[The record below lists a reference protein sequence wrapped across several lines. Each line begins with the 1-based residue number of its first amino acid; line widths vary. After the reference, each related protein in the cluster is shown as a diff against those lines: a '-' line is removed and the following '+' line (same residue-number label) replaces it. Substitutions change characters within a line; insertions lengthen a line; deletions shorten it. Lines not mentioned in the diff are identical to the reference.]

1 MSRFVDYLDSGY
13 LPGEVRR
20 ATYGE
25 AAPSSVLAYE
35 LGKRFKFKPTS
46 DIAGK
51 YLDEFMGLQSSGP
64 EYLLNQSIKMPAD
77 FMAFLQASQSAR

>member
-1 MSRFVDYLDSGY
+1 MSRFADYLDSSY

-20 ATYGE
+20 GTYGE
-25 AAPSSVLAYE
+25 ASPSSVLAYE

-51 YLDEFMGLQSSGP
+51 YINEFGGLQSLGP
-64 EYLLNQSIKMPAD
+64 QYLFSQAIRLPSD
-77 FMAFLQASQSAR
+77 FTEFLQASQSAR

>member
-1 MSRFVDYLDSGY
+1 MSRFADYLDSDY

-20 ATYGE
+20 GTYGE
-25 AAPSSVLAYE
+25 MAPSSVLAYE

-51 YLDEFMGLQSSGP
+51 YIDEFTNLQSSGP
-64 EYLLNQSIKMPAD
+64 EYLLNQSIRLPAD
-77 FMAFLQASQSAR
+77 FMAFLQGSQSAR

>member
-1 MSRFVDYLDSGY
+1 MSRFADYLDSGY

-20 ATYGE
+20 GAYGE
-25 AAPSSVLAYE
+25 AAPTSVLAYE

-51 YLDEFMGLQSSGP
+51 YINEFTNLQATGP
-64 EYLLNQSIKMPAD
+64 QYLLNQSVRLPSD
-77 FMAFLQASQSAR
+77 FLEFLQASQSAR